1 MSRPTA
7 DQAETANRLIDQKS
21 PYLLAH
27 AHQPV
32 AWFPWGEEAFTRATA
47 EQKPVFLSIGYAT
60 CHWCHVMAEESF
72 MDQEVAALLNDHYIA
87 IKVDREERP
96 DIDQVYMA
104 VCQMMTGSGGWP
116 LTIIMTPDRRPFFAA
131 TYIPKQSRFG
141 GGAGMLELLPKVA
154 QVWREKPE
162 DLIDVAARVV
172 DALRQPTHAG
182 AGPEPTADLLSAGY
196 RALAVTFDPVRG
208 GFGDAPKFPAPHN
221 LLFLLRYWR
230 RSGEPAALAMVEQ
243 TLQAMRRGGIY
254 DHLAGGFHRYSTD
267 GGWKV
272 PHFEKMLYDQAM
284 LVIACTEVFL
294 ATGNP
299 EYRETAEATIR
310 YVLNDL
316 LTSSGGFAAAQD
328 ADSEGEEGRYYLW
341 TLAEVQSL
349 LTLEEAAA
357 FATAYQVTEQ
367 GNFTDP
373 SNPKLT
379 GRNVLY
385 RSPDAPLQ
393 NPDPHLVAAEAKLA
407 AARTRRVPPLTDD
420 KVLTS
425 WNGLMIAALAR
436 AGRAFGVT
444 GYTDAAGRA
453 ADFLLETMRDQGGR
467 LLHRYRDG
475 EAAISA
481 QAEDYACLIWGLL
494 DLYQATFAV
503 RYLTGAV
510 ELMKEFTARCWDPA
524 GGGFFSAADDATD
537 LIVRQ
542 KEQYDGAMPSANS
555 IACMDLLLLARLTGE
570 PAYEEQA
577 GALGRFMA
585 GAVERSPLIATF
597 FLAGLDFALGPA
609 EEVVVVGGEGA
620 ADTTAMVRA
629 LAERFLPSTTIQFK
643 PAGGGADLSAV
654 APFTA
659 LLEMK
664 DGKATAYVCS
674 GQACAAPAVEV
685 EAMLRALGGAGDLH
699 E

>member
-1 MSRPTA
+1 MTTPPEH
-7 DQAETANRLIDQKS
+7 QAAPPNRLIDQKS

-32 AWFPWGEEAFTRATA
+32 AWFPWGEEAFARAAA

-72 MDQEVAALLNDHYIA
+72 MDLKVAALLNDYYIA

-131 TYIPKQSRFG
+131 TYIPKMSRFRG
-141 GGAGMLELLPKVA
+141 TGMLDLLPMVA
-154 QVWREKPE
+154 QVWREKPG
-162 DLIDVAARVV
+162 DLIEVATQVVEALHQPAR
-172 DALRQPTHAG
+172 AG
-182 AGPEPTADLLSAGY
+182 AGPEPTIDLLIAGY
-196 RALAVTFDPVRG
+196 RGLAATFDPVRG

-230 RSGEPAALAMVEQ
+230 RSGEPVALAMVEQ
-243 TLQAMRRGGIY
+243 TLQAMRHGGIY

-284 LVIACTEVFL
+284 LVMAYTEAFL
-294 ATGNP
+294 ATGNR
-299 EYRETAEATIR
+299 EYRKTAEATIQ
-310 YVLNDL
+310 YVLRDL
-316 LTSSGGFAAAQD
+316 VTREGGFAAAQD

-341 TLAEVQSL
+341 TLAEVRGL
-349 LTLEEAAA
+349 LTQDEAAT
-357 FATAYQVTEQ
+357 FTTAYQMTER

-393 NPDPHLVAAEAKLA
+393 DPDLHLVAADAKLA
-407 AARTRRVPPLTDD
+407 AARRERVPPLTDD
-420 KVLTS
+420 KVLTG

-436 AGRAFGVT
+436 AGRAFGVAD
-444 GYTDAAGRA
+444 YIDVAGRA
-453 ADFLLETMRDQGGR
+453 ADFLLGTMRDQGGR

-475 EAAISA
+475 EVAISG
-481 QAEDYACLIWGLL
+481 QAEDYAALIWGLL
-494 DLYQATFAV
+494 DLYQATFTV
-503 RYLTGAV
+503 RYLADAV
-510 ELMKEFTARCWDPA
+510 EVMKEFTARCWDPA
-524 GGGFFSAADDATD
+524 GGGFFSAAEDATD

-555 IACMDLLLLARLTGE
+555 VAFMDLLLLARLTGE

-577 GALGRFMA
+577 EELGRFMT
-585 GAVERSPLIATF
+585 GVVEQSPLIATF

-609 EEVVVVGGEGA
+609 QEVVIVGDEGA
-620 ADTTAMVRA
+620 VDTTAMVRA
-629 LAERFLPSTTIQFK
+629 LAERFLPSTTVQFK
-643 PAGGGADLSAV
+643 PAAAGAEDLTTV

-659 LLEMK
+659 SMERK
-664 DGKATAYVCS
+664 DGRATVYVCS
-674 GQACAAPAVEV
+674 GQSCAPPAVGV
-685 EAMLRALGGAGDLH
+685 EAMLEVIEGGGRIIF
-699 E
+699 

>member
-1 MSRPTA
+1 MTTPPEHL
-7 DQAETANRLIDQKS
+7 AETANRLIDQKS

-32 AWFPWGEEAFTRATA
+32 AWFPWGEEAFARAAA

-72 MDQEVAALLNDHYIA
+72 IDQEVATLLNDHYIA

-96 DIDQVYMA
+96 DIDQIYMT

-131 TYIPKQSRFG
+131 TYIPKTSRF

-154 QVWREKPE
+154 EVWREKPG
-162 DLIDVAARVV
+162 DLLEVATRVV
-172 DALRQPTHAG
+172 EALHQPARTG
-182 AGPEPTADLLSAGY
+182 TGPEPTVDLLTAGY
-196 RALAVTFDPVRG
+196 RALAAAFDPARG

-243 TLQAMRRGGIY
+243 TLKAMRRGGIY

-284 LVIACTEVFL
+284 LVIACTDAFL
-294 ATGNP
+294 ATGNA

-310 YVLNDL
+310 YVLNSL
-316 LTSSGGFAAAQD
+316 STSSGGFAAAQD
-328 ADSEGEEGRYYLW
+328 ADSEGEEGKYYLW
-341 TLAEVQSL
+341 TLEEVRKIVL
-349 LTLEEAAA
+349 PEEAAA
-357 FATAYQVTEQ
+357 LTAAYLVTEQ

-373 SNPKLT
+373 FHPGLI

-393 NPDPHLVAAEAKLA
+393 DPDPHLVTAEAKLA
-407 AARTRRVPPLTDD
+407 AARTGRVPPLTDD

-425 WNGLMIAALAR
+425 WNGLMIAALSR
-436 AGRAFGVT
+436 AGRAFGVAE
-444 GYTDAAGRA
+444 YIDAAGRA
-453 ADFLLETMRDQGGR
+453 ADFLLGTMRSPDGR
-467 LLHRYRDG
+467 LLHRSRDG

-481 QAEDYACLIWGLL
+481 QAEDYAALIWGLL

-503 RYLTGAV
+503 RYLADAV
-510 ELMKEFTARCWDPA
+510 ELMKEFIARTWDLA
-524 GGGFFSAADDATD
+524 GGGFFSAAEDATD

-542 KEQYDGAMPSANS
+542 KEQYDGAIPSANS
-555 IACMDLLLLARLTGE
+555 VAFMDLLLLARLTGE

-577 GALGRFMA
+577 GTLGRFMA
-585 GAVERSPLIATF
+585 GVVERSPLIATF

-609 EEVVVVGGEGA
+609 QEVVVVGEEGA
-620 ADTTAMVRA
+620 ADTAAMIRA
-629 LAERFLPSTTIQFK
+629 LAERFLPVTTTQFK
-643 PAGGGADLSAV
+643 PAGGGADLAAV
-654 APFTA
+654 APFTE
-659 LLEMK
+659 LLGMK
-664 DGKATAYVCS
+664 EGRATAYVCS
-674 GQACAAPAVEV
+674 GQACAPPAVEV
-685 EAMLRALGGAGDLH
+685 EAMLQVLGEVGNLH

>member
-1 MSRPTA
+1 MSTPTEHPA
-7 DQAETANRLIDQKS
+7 QTANRLIDQKS

-32 AWFPWGEEAFTRATA
+32 AWFPWGEEAFAKAAA

-60 CHWCHVMAEESF
+60 CHWCHVMAAESF
-72 MDQEVAALLNDHYIA
+72 MDQEVATLLNNHFIA

-96 DIDQVYMA
+96 DIDQVYMT

-116 LTIIMTPDRRPFFAA
+116 LTIIMTPDKRPFFAA

-141 GGAGMLELLPKVA
+141 GAGMLDLLPKVA
-154 QVWREKPE
+154 EVWREKPGE
-162 DLIDVAARVV
+162 LIDVAARIV
-172 DALRQPTHAG
+172 DALQQSTQAG
-182 AGPEPTADLLSAGY
+182 AGQELTADLLSAGY
-196 RALAVTFDPVRG
+196 HALAATFDPGRG
-208 GFGDAPKFPAPHN
+208 GFGDAPKFPTPHN
-221 LLFLLRYWR
+221 LIFLLRYWR
-230 RSGEPAALAMVEQ
+230 RSEEPAALAMVEQ

-284 LVIACTEVFL
+284 LVIACTEAFL
-294 ATGNP
+294 ATGNQ

-310 YVLNDL
+310 YVLNSL
-316 LTSSGGFAAAQD
+316 LTGSGGFAAAQD
-328 ADSEGEEGRYYLW
+328 ADSEGEEGKYYLW
-341 TLAEVQSL
+341 TLDEVRSI
-349 LTLEEAAA
+349 LTPEEAAA
-357 FATAYQVTEQ
+357 FTTAYEVTQQ

-373 SNPKLT
+373 FNPGLT

-385 RSPDAPLQ
+385 RSPGILLQ
-393 NPDPHLVAAEAKLA
+393 RPDRHLVAAEMKLA
-407 AARTRRVPPLTDD
+407 AARTGRVLPLIDD

-425 WNGLMIAALAR
+425 WNGLMISALAR
-436 AGRAFGVT
+436 AGRAFGVAA
-444 GYTDAAGRA
+444 YTDAAGRA
-453 ADFLLETMRDQGGR
+453 TDFLLETMRGADGR

-481 QAEDYACLIWGLL
+481 QAEDYACLIFGLL
-494 DLYQATFAV
+494 DLYQATFTV
-503 RYLTGAV
+503 RYLTRAV
-510 ELMKEFTARCWDPA
+510 ELMTEFTTRAWDPV

-555 IACMDLLLLARLTGE
+555 IAFLDLLLLARLTGE

-577 GALGRFMA
+577 GLLSRFMA
-585 GAVERSPLIATF
+585 RAVERSPLIATF
-597 FLAGLDFALGPA
+597 FLAGLDYALGPA
-609 EEVVVVGGEGA
+609 QEVVVVGSEGTVDTA
-620 ADTTAMVRA
+620 AMIRA
-629 LAERFLPSTTIQFK
+629 LSERFLPSTTVHVK

-659 LLEMK
+659 PLEMK
-664 DGKATAYVCS
+664 DGRATAYVCS
-674 GQACAAPAVEV
+674 GQACAAPAVGV
-685 EAMLRALGGAGDLH
+685 EAMLRALGGAGLPPP
-699 E
+699 

>member
-1 MSRPTA
+1 MSTPLEHPA
-7 DQAETANRLIDQKS
+7 QTANRLIDQKS

-32 AWFPWGEEAFTRATA
+32 AWFPWGEEAFARAAA

-72 MDQEVAALLNDHYIA
+72 MDQEVATLLNDHFIA

-96 DIDQVYMA
+96 DIDQVYMTI
-104 VCQMMTGSGGWP
+104 CQMMTGSGGWP
-116 LTIIMTPDRRPFFAA
+116 LTIIMTPDKRPFFAA

-141 GGAGMLELLPKVA
+141 GAGMLDLLPKVA
-154 QVWREKPE
+154 EVWREKPGE
-162 DLIDVAARVV
+162 LIDVAARVV
-172 DALRQPTHAG
+172 NALQQSTQAG
-182 AGPEPTADLLSAGY
+182 AGQELTADLLSAGY
-196 RALAVTFDPVRG
+196 HALAATFDPGRG

-221 LLFLLRYWR
+221 LIFLVRYWR

-284 LVIACTEVFL
+284 LVIACTEAFL
-294 ATGNP
+294 ATGNQ

-310 YVLNDL
+310 YVLNSL
-316 LTSSGGFAAAQD
+316 LTCSGGFAAAQD

-341 TLAEVQSL
+341 TLDEVQSI
-349 LTLEEAAA
+349 LTPEEAAA
-357 FATAYQVTEQ
+357 FTTAYEVTQQ

-373 SNPKLT
+373 FNPGLT

-385 RSPDAPLQ
+385 RSPGILLQ
-393 NPDPHLVAAEAKLA
+393 RPDRHLVAAEMKLA
-407 AARTRRVPPLTDD
+407 AARTGRVLPLIDD

-425 WNGLMIAALAR
+425 WNGLMISALAR
-436 AGRAFGVT
+436 AGRAFGVAA
-444 GYTDAAGRA
+444 YTDAAGRGT
-453 ADFLLETMRDQGGR
+453 DFLLETMRGADGR

-481 QAEDYACLIWGLL
+481 QAEDYACLIFGLL
-494 DLYQATFAV
+494 DLYQATFTV
-503 RYLTGAV
+503 RYLTRAV
-510 ELMKEFTARCWDPA
+510 ELMTEFTTRAWDPV

-555 IACMDLLLLARLTGE
+555 IAFLDLLLLARLTGE

-577 GALGRFMA
+577 GLLSRFMA

-597 FLAGLDFALGPA
+597 FLAGLDYALGPA
-609 EEVVVVGGEGA
+609 QEVVVVGGEGA
-620 ADTTAMVRA
+620 VDTAAMIRA
-629 LAERFLPSTTIQFK
+629 LSERFLPSTTVHVK

-659 LLEMK
+659 PLEMK
-664 DGKATAYVCS
+664 DGRATAYVCS
-674 GQACAAPAVEV
+674 GQACAAPAVGV
-685 EAMLRALGGAGDLH
+685 EAMLRALGGAGLSPP
-699 E
+699 

>member
-1 MSRPTA
+1 MSTPTEHPA
-7 DQAETANRLIDQKS
+7 QTANRLIDQKS

-32 AWFPWGEEAFTRATA
+32 AWFPWGEEAFAKAAA

-60 CHWCHVMAEESF
+60 CHWCHVMAAESF
-72 MDQEVAALLNDHYIA
+72 MDQEVATLLNNHFIA

-96 DIDQVYMA
+96 DIDQVYMT

-116 LTIIMTPDRRPFFAA
+116 LTIIMTPDKRPFFAA

-141 GGAGMLELLPKVA
+141 GAGMLDLLPKVA
-154 QVWREKPE
+154 EVWREKPGE
-162 DLIDVAARVV
+162 LIDVAARIV
-172 DALRQPTHAG
+172 DALQQSTQAG
-182 AGPEPTADLLSAGY
+182 AGQELTADLLSAGY
-196 RALAVTFDPVRG
+196 HALAATFDPGRG
-208 GFGDAPKFPAPHN
+208 GFGDAPKFPTPHN
-221 LLFLLRYWR
+221 LIFLLRYWR
-230 RSGEPAALAMVEQ
+230 RSEEPAALAMVEQ

-284 LVIACTEVFL
+284 LVIACTEAFL
-294 ATGNP
+294 ATGNQ
-299 EYRETAEATIR
+299 EYRETAEATIQ
-310 YVLNDL
+310 YVLNSL
-316 LTSSGGFAAAQD
+316 LTGSGGFAAAQD
-328 ADSEGEEGRYYLW
+328 ADSEGEEGKYYLW
-341 TLAEVQSL
+341 TLDEVRSI
-349 LTLEEAAA
+349 LTPEEAAA
-357 FATAYQVTEQ
+357 FTTAYEVTQQ

-373 SNPKLT
+373 FNPGLT

-385 RSPDAPLQ
+385 RSPGILLQ
-393 NPDPHLVAAEAKLA
+393 RPDRHLVAAEMKLA
-407 AARTRRVPPLTDD
+407 AARTGRVLPLIDD

-425 WNGLMIAALAR
+425 WNGLMISALAR
-436 AGRAFGVT
+436 AGRAFGVAA
-444 GYTDAAGRA
+444 YTDAAGRA
-453 ADFLLETMRDQGGR
+453 TDFLLETMRGADGR

-481 QAEDYACLIWGLL
+481 QAEDYACLIFGLL
-494 DLYQATFAV
+494 DLYQATFTV
-503 RYLTGAV
+503 RYLTRAV
-510 ELMKEFTARCWDPA
+510 ELMTEFTTRTWDPV

-555 IACMDLLLLARLTGE
+555 IAFLDLLLLARLTGE

-577 GALGRFMA
+577 GLLSRFMA
-585 GAVERSPLIATF
+585 RAVERSPLIATF
-597 FLAGLDFALGPA
+597 FLAGLDYALGPA
-609 EEVVVVGGEGA
+609 QEVVVVGSEGTVDTA
-620 ADTTAMVRA
+620 AMIRA
-629 LAERFLPSTTIQFK
+629 LSERFLPSTTVHVK

-659 LLEMK
+659 PLEMK
-664 DGKATAYVCS
+664 DGRATAYVCS
-674 GQACAAPAVEV
+674 GQACAAPAVGV
-685 EAMLRALGGAGDLH
+685 EAMLRALGGAGLPPP
-699 E
+699 